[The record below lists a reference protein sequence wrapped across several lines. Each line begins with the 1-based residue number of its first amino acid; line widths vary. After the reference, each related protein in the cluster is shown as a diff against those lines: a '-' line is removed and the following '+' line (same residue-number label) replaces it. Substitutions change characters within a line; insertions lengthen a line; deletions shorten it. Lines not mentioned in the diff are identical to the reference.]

1 MLREFLFAFCIGAIC
16 VVIHI
21 TTLMLL
27 VESLLL
33 RRHSFA
39 RRVGFRHLT
48 PALMLIFFVITVLH
62 VLSAC
67 IWAAFYAWYKLFPDW
82 ETSLYFS
89 LSSYTT
95 IGYGDTVLPQAW
107 RLLGAMEGLS
117 GVLLCGVSTA
127 FLFAIINA
135 IFRMRVDHVYGEAVQ
150 FRIR

>member
-1 MLREFLFAFCIGAIC
+1 MLREFLVAFCIGAIC

-27 VESLLL
+27 VEMLAL
-33 RRHSFA
+33 RRHRFA
-39 RRVGFRHLT
+39 RRLGFRHLT
-48 PALMLIFFVITVLH
+48 PLLMLIFFVITTLH
-62 VLSAC
+62 VLAAC
-67 IWAAFYAWYKLFPDW
+67 IWATFYTWYKLFPDW

-107 RLLGAMEGLS
+107 RLLGAMEGLL

-127 FLFAIINA
+127 FLFAIINV
-135 IFRMRVDHVYGEAVQ
+135 IFRMRVDHVYGEDVLL
-150 FRIR
+150 RIK